1 MKFIAD
7 NIREL
12 SRKNKEKNIKRS
24 IKRSIRMVRN
34 KIKMEAR
41 DGEDKCFVDFYENF
55 NDNQQKIISD
65 YFIKKGFKVEWLCD
79 DSIVVRWV

>member
-12 SRKNKEKNIKRS
+12 SRKNKERN

-34 KIKMEAR
+34 KVKTEAR
-41 DGEDKCFVDFYENF
+41 DGKDMCVFDFYETF
-55 NDNQQKIISD
+55 NDNQQKVISD
-65 YFIKKGFKVEWLCD
+65 YFTRKGFKVEWRFND
-79 DSIVVRWV
+79 RIVVRWV

>member
-7 NIREL
+7 NTREL
-12 SRKNKEKNIKRS
+12 SRKNKERN

-34 KIKMEAR
+34 KVKSEAR
-41 DGEDKCFVDFYENF
+41 DGNSICIFDFYTTF

-65 YFIKKGFKVEWLCD
+65 YFTRKGFKVEWRFND
-79 DSIVVRWV
+79 RIVVKWV

>member
-12 SRKNKEKNIKRS
+12 ARKNKERN

-34 KIKMEAR
+34 KVKMEAR
-41 DGEDKCFVDFYENF
+41 DGNSMCIFDFYETF
-55 NDNQQKIISD
+55 NDNQQKVISD
-65 YFIKKGFKVEWLCD
+65 YFTRKGFKVEWRFND
-79 DSIVVRWV
+79 RIVVRWV